1 MDFLKGAAEGMD
13 LISMGVQAC
22 PFLRSIAK
30 DTSLDLAKGSS
41 GSSAPKDRAQGQC
54 PAQRGPI
61 FCDEPNFESTFRL
74 FHGSGGVVPLA
85 RFSEQPEKSEAPAK
99 ARDQACPR
107 TQASDNLGT
116 AQHPLAASAATI
128 SISAFGGGAPN
139 PFSWDGFMAA
149 RSKHTQPEL
158 RKASRPE
165 PAKSSRHSEAS
176 TGGRDF
182 GAKSDTL
189 KSRTEMGNGPKP
201 QQAKARAKPAKATAA
216 PEAPTQQHVL
226 GEPVD
231 AKEWLSTSNCPIA
244 KMHRVIMEL
253 APAATELFRHPQN
266 IKFTC
271 PAPIIAARVALS
283 KTPPIRQLRPQPLEW
298 KLLAVG
304 GSTLLVNVPLGMW
317 REHVEKFSPEW
328 FVAVHA
334 AVPFV
339 AMLRKAVLIPKHAM
353 VLTILAAILGQVIG
367 SRGERYRVQQRAAAQ
382 RQIGASVPGG
392 GQPSVRAT
400 AVQQATRV
408 HADVRRV
415 EKTKAEGDLADLEVP
430 AAGCVAGLGVFDLFS
445 GKAEEMGWTPSR
457 VKGRG
462 ANGKACRSTW
472 KLPRANGLGLEGRPT
487 WVH

>member
-1 MDFLKGAAEGMD
+1 MEFLKGAAEGMD
-13 LISMGVQAC
+13 VISMGVQAC
-22 PFLRSIAK
+22 PFLRSIMK
-30 DTSLDLAKGSS
+30 DTNVDLAKAPG
-41 GSSAPKDRAQGQC
+41 GPSATKDRAQGQC

-61 FCDEPNFESTFRL
+61 FCDEPNFESTLRL

-85 RFSEQPEKSEAPAK
+85 RFSEQLDKSEAPARAK
-99 ARDQACPR
+99 DRACPR
-107 TQASDNLGT
+107 TQALDGPRT

-149 RSKHTQPEL
+149 RNKRTQPEPA
-158 RKASRPE
+158 KSGRPE
-165 PAKSSRHSEAS
+165 PAKSSRRLEAS
-176 TGGRDF
+176 TGGREP
-182 GAKSDTL
+182 ASQSETL
-189 KSRTEMGNGPKP
+189 KTRAEIGIGPKP
-201 QQAKARAKPAKATAA
+201 QQAKARAKPAKAVAA
-216 PEAPTQQHVL
+216 PEAPTQQHVH

-253 APAATELFRHPQN
+253 APAATELFRNPQN
-266 IKFTC
+266 IKLSC

-304 GSTLLVNVPLGMW
+304 GSTLAVNVPLGMW

-339 AMLRKAVLIPKHAM
+339 AMLRKAVLIPKTAM

-367 SRGERYRVQQRAAAQ
+367 SRGERYRLQQKAAAQ
-382 RQIGASVPGG
+382 RQMAASSPGG
-392 GQPSVRAT
+392 GTPFVRAT
-400 AVQQATRV
+400 AVQQPARV
-408 HADVRRV
+408 HADVRRA
-415 EKTKAEGDLADLEVP
+415 ERMKAEGDLEAP

-445 GKAEEMGWTPSR
+445 GRAEELGWTPSR

-462 ANGKACRSTW
+462 VSGKACRSSW
-472 KLPRANGLGLEGRPT
+472 KLPTANGLGLEGRST